1 MIPLLIGIDRDCN
14 LATLMYEFA
23 QMNPGAAPFQGFLLE
38 KLRVF
43 LKRLRISTN
52 HIKDKNGKPKIQ
64 VKAIIG
70 IGTGRGPKDIK
81 FYCEE
86 FSKEMTVVEYFRR
99 SNTTSLSF
107 SYIY

>member
-1 MIPLLIGIDRDCN
+1 MLIKRGRDTN

-38 KLRVF
+38 RLKGFLRRLRV
-43 LKRLRISTN
+43 STN
-52 HIKDKNGKPKIQ
+52 HIKDKNGKPKVQ

-70 IGTGRGPKDIK
+70 LGGGRAAKDIK

-86 FSKEMTVVEYFRR
+86 YTKEVTVAEYFKR
-99 SNTTSLSF
+99 SNTVPSSF
-107 SYIY
+107 LFFYAD

>member
-1 MIPLLIGIDRDCN
+1 MLIEIDRDCN
-14 LATLMYEFA
+14 LAKLMCEFA
-23 QMNPGAAPFQGFLLE
+23 QMNSGAAPFPGFLLE

-70 IGTGRGPKDIK
+70 IGAGKAPKDIK

-86 FSKEMTVVEYFRR
+86 YSKEISVAEYFKR
-99 SNTTSLSF
+99 SNTTSPPFLLVG
-107 SYIY
+107 

>member
-1 MIPLLIGIDRDCN
+1 MF
-14 LATLMYEFA
+14 EFA
-23 QMNPGAAPFQGFLLE
+23 QMNPGTTLFPGFLLE

-70 IGTGRGPKDIK
+70 IGSGRGAKDIK

-86 FSKEMTVVEYFRR
+86 YSKEISVAEYFRR
-99 SNTTSLSF
+99 SKSHLYRF
-107 SYIY
+107 

>member
-1 MIPLLIGIDRDCN
+1 
-14 LATLMYEFA
+14 MYDFA
-23 QMNPGAAPFQGFLLE
+23 QQNPGAAPFQGFLLE

-52 HIKDKNGKPKIQ
+52 HLKDKNGMPKIQ

-70 IGTGRGPKDIK
+70 IGAGRAAKDIK

-86 FSKEMTVVEYFRR
+86 YGKEVTVAEYFKR
-99 SNTTSLSF
+99 SNITHLMF
-107 SYIY
+107 SYVC